1 MRIDLCTIKQDN
13 QTSRKNSAGLN
24 SVYRL
29 GWLPIKQALGT
40 VFLIT
45 VILGLIRQ
53 PALSQSSSLSFS
65 AAPVATATEAVTLRT
80 AWSVDLAR
88 PGNTFILAVVFNIKK
103 GYHINADAAQ
113 IVPVTDFNPIPTRV
127 TVKEA
132 SEGLTIE
139 VPRYP
144 QARSAKVDFIE
155 GDLMSFEGQTIVY
168 LPMKFDGGDYAER
181 LRIKLE
187 IEYQACDAQI
197 CLFPQKIAVE
207 DRLTVAAPG
216 ATVTAIN
223 QQLFAGYRQA
233 SEGVSADLVGFDLF
247 GWRFALEVATWAGFA
262 LLLLVAAFGGMLLNF
277 TPCVL
282 PLVPIKI
289 ISLSN
294 TAENKSRCLALGFT
308 MFLGVLA
315 FWLGLGAAIALV
327 ADFTATNQLFQYPAF
342 TILVGVI
349 IGLMAFGMCGL
360 FSIRLPNFLYM
371 IQPSQES
378 LHGSFGLGILTAI
391 LSTPCTAPFMGA
403 AAAWAATQHPLTTIT
418 TFAAIGTGMALPYL
432 VLSAF
437 PSLIQK
443 MPRSGPASVLIKE
456 VMGLFMLAA
465 AAYFIGTGLSGIL
478 MQPPNP
484 SGKLYWWAV
493 MGFVA
498 AGGLWMAYR
507 SIRITSRKFLK
518 TLFAGLG
525 ILIFVGSAFGGLRL
539 TDKGP
544 IDWVY
549 YTPQRFQTAIED
561 RKIVVMIFTA
571 EWCLN
576 CKALEQGVLT
586 GEKITLLLAEEDIVP
601 IKVDITGKN
610 PSGKAKMKEIGNLT
624 IPLLVIYSPPG
635 AIVFRSDYY
644 TTEQILQAVKAA
656 RVKTK
661 KGSADSGK

>member
-1 MRIDLCTIKQDN
+1 MRIDFCTIKPDN
-13 QTSRKNSAGLN
+13 KSPRINSAGLN
-24 SVYRL
+24 PAYRL
-29 GWLPIKQALGT
+29 PWLPIRQVLGA
-40 VFLIT
+40 VFFIT
-45 VILGLIRQ
+45 VILGLISP
-53 PALSQSSSLSFS
+53 PALSQTSSSGLP
-65 AAPVATATEAVTLRT
+65 ALPVATATDAVTLRT

-88 PGNTFILAVVFNIKK
+88 PGDTFILAVVFNIKK
-103 GYHINADAAQ
+103 GFHINADVAQ

-144 QARSAKVDFIE
+144 QARPAKVDFIE

-168 LPMKFDGGDYAER
+168 LPMKFDSGSDAER

-216 ATVTAIN
+216 ATVTAID
-223 QQLFAGYRQA
+223 QQLFGGYRQA
-233 SEGVSADLVGFDLF
+233 SEGVSAGLVGFDFF
-247 GWRFALEVATWAGFA
+247 GWRFALEAASWAGFA

-327 ADFTATNQLFQYPAF
+327 ADFSATNQLFQYPAF
-342 TILVGVI
+342 TILVGVT

-371 IQPSQES
+371 IHPSQES

-437 PSLIQK
+437 PNLIRK

-484 SGKLYWWAV
+484 PGKLYWWAV

-507 SIRITSRKFLK
+507 TIRITSRKFLK

-539 TDKGP
+539 TDKGS

-549 YTPQRFQTAIED
+549 YTPQRFQTAIEN
-561 RKIVVMIFTA
+561 RKVVVMIFTA

-576 CKALEQGVLT
+576 CKVLEQGVLT
-586 GEKITLLLAEEDIVP
+586 GEKITRLLAEDDIVP
-601 IKVDITGKN
+601 IKVDITGNN
-610 PSGKAKMKEIGNLT
+610 PWGKAKMKEIGNLT
-624 IPLLVIYSPPG
+624 IPLLVIYSPQG
-635 AIVFRSDYY
+635 AEVLRSDFY
-644 TTEQILQAVKAA
+644 TAEQILQAVKAA
-656 RVKTK
+656 RVKAQ
-661 KGSADSGK
+661 KGSAETGT

>member
-1 MRIDLCTIKQDN
+1 MRIDFGTIKPDN
-13 QTSRKNSAGLN
+13 KSSRINSAGLN
-24 SVYRL
+24 PAYRL
-29 GWLPIKQALGT
+29 AWLPIRHALGT
-40 VFLIT
+40 IIFVTI
-45 VILGLIRQ
+45 ILGLIHP
-53 PALSQSSSLSFS
+53 PALSQTSSPRLP
-65 AAPVATATEAVTLRT
+65 ALPVATATKAVALRT

-88 PGNTFILAVVFNIKK
+88 PGDTFILAVVFNIKK
-103 GYHINADAAQ
+103 GFHINADAAQ
-113 IVPVTDFNPIPTRV
+113 IVPAADFNPIPTRV

-144 QARSAKVDFIE
+144 QARPAKVDFIE

-168 LPMKFDGGDYAER
+168 LPMKFDGGGSAAR

-207 DRLTVAAPG
+207 DRLTVAAPD
-216 ATVTAIN
+216 ATAAAIN
-223 QQLFAGYRQA
+223 QQLFAEYRQA
-233 SEGVSADLVGFDLF
+233 SEGASAGLVGFDLF
-247 GWRFALEVATWAGFA
+247 GWRFALEAASWAGFA

-289 ISLSN
+289 ISLSK

-342 TILVGVI
+342 TISVGIV

-360 FSIRLPNFLYM
+360 FSIRLPNFLYT
-371 IQPSQES
+371 IHPSQES

-403 AAAWAATQHPLTTIT
+403 AAAWAATQHPLTTMT

-437 PSLIQK
+437 PNLIQK

-465 AAYFIGTGLSGIL
+465 AAYFIGTGLSGIF

-484 SGKLYWWAV
+484 PAKLYWWAV

-507 SIRITSRKFLK
+507 TIRITSRKFLK
-518 TLFAGLG
+518 TLFAALG
-525 ILIFVGSAFGGLRL
+525 ILIFIGSAFGGLRL

-549 YTPQRFQTAIED
+549 YTPQRFQTAMEN
-561 RKIVVMIFTA
+561 RKVVVMIFTA

-576 CKALEQGVLT
+576 CKVLEQGVLT
-586 GEKITLLLAEEDIVP
+586 GEKITRLLAEDDIVP
-601 IKVDITGKN
+601 IKVDITGNN
-610 PSGKAKMKEIGNLT
+610 PWGKAKMKEIGNLT
-624 IPLLVIYSPPG
+624 IPLLVIYSPQG
-635 AIVFRSDYY
+635 AEVFRSDFY
-644 TTEQILQAVKAA
+644 TAEQVLQAVKAA
-656 RVKTK
+656 RVQAQKD
-661 KGSADSGK
+661 SAATGT

>member
-1 MRIDLCTIKQDN
+1 MHIDLCTLEQGKKSPRI
-13 QTSRKNSAGLN
+13 TSAGFN
-24 SVYRL
+24 PVYRIP
-29 GWLPIKQALGT
+29 WLPIKRALGI
-40 VFLIT
+40 VFFVI
-45 VILGLIRQ
+45 VILGMVSL
-53 PALSQSSSLSFS
+53 PALSQISSSGIPSL
-65 AAPVATATEAVTLRT
+65 PGATVTEAVSLQT

-88 PGNTFILAVVFNIKK
+88 PGDTIILAVVFNIKK
-103 GYHINADAAQ
+103 GFHINADAAQ
-113 IVPVTDFNPIPTRV
+113 IIPTADFNPIPTRV
-127 TVKEA
+127 TVEEA
-132 SEGLTIE
+132 SDGLTIE

-144 QARSAKVDFIE
+144 QARPAKVDFIE
-155 GDLMSFEGQTIVY
+155 SDLMSFEGKTIVY
-168 LPMKFDGGDYAER
+168 LPMKFDAGSDAER

-197 CLFPQKIAVE
+197 CLFPQTIAVE

-216 ATVTAIN
+216 ATVAAIN
-223 QQLFAGYRQA
+223 QQLFSGYRQV
-233 SEGVSADLVGFDLF
+233 SEGVSAALVGFSLF
-247 GWRFALEVATWAGFA
+247 GWRFTLEAASWAGFA

-360 FSIRLPNFLYM
+360 FSIRPPNFLYM
-371 IQPSQES
+371 IRPSQES

-403 AAAWAATQHPLTTIT
+403 AAAWAATQHPLTTLT

-437 PSLIQK
+437 PNLIQK

-484 SGKLYWWAV
+484 PGKLYWWVV

-507 SIRITSRKFLK
+507 TIRIASRKFLK

-544 IDWVY
+544 IDWVHF
-549 YTPQRFQTAIED
+549 TPQRFQTAIEN
-561 RKIVVMIFTA
+561 RKVVVMIFTA

-576 CKALEQGVLT
+576 CKVLEQGVLT
-586 GEKITLLLAEEDIVP
+586 GEKISRLLAEDDIVP
-601 IKVDITGKN
+601 IKVDITGNN
-610 PSGKAKMKEIGNLT
+610 PWGKAKMKAIGNLT
-624 IPLLVIYSPPG
+624 IPLLVIYSPEG
-635 AIVFRSDYY
+635 VEVFRSDYY
-644 TTEQILQAVKAA
+644 TAEQILQAVEAA
-656 RVKTK
+656 RMKAQ
-661 KGSADSGK
+661 KGSAETGA

>member
-1 MRIDLCTIKQDN
+1 
-13 QTSRKNSAGLN
+13 
-24 SVYRL
+24 V
-29 GWLPIKQALGT
+29 LGT
-40 VFLIT
+40 VFFVT
-45 VILGLIRQ
+45 VILGLLSP
-53 PALSQSSSLSFS
+53 PALSQTSSSGLPSL
-65 AAPVATATEAVTLRT
+65 PVATATEVVSLRT

-88 PGNTFILAVVFNIKK
+88 PGETFILAVVFNIKK
-103 GYHINADAAQ
+103 GFHINADVAQ
-113 IVPVTDFNPIPTRV
+113 IVPTADFNPIPTRV
-127 TVKEA
+127 TVKA
-132 SEGLTIE
+132 APDRLTIE

-144 QARSAKVDFIE
+144 KARAAKVDFIK

-168 LPMKFDGGDYAER
+168 LPMKFDGGGDAQR
-181 LRIKLE
+181 LRVKLE

-207 DRLTVAAPG
+207 DQLTVAAPD

-223 QQLFAGYRQA
+223 QQLFAGYRQT
-233 SEGVSADLVGFDLF
+233 SEGASADLVGFDLF
-247 GWRFALEVATWAGFA
+247 GWRFALEAASWAGFA
-262 LLLLVAAFGGMLLNF
+262 LLLVVAAFGGMLLNF

-342 TILVGVI
+342 TILVGVT

-371 IQPSQES
+371 IHPSQES

-437 PSLIQK
+437 PNLIQK

-484 SGKLYWWAV
+484 PGKLYWWVV

-507 SIRITSRKFLK
+507 TIRITSRKFFK

-549 YTPQRFQTAIED
+549 YTPQRFQTALEN
-561 RKIVVMIFTA
+561 RKVVVMIFTA

-576 CKALEQGVLT
+576 CKVLEQGVLT
-586 GEKITLLLAEEDIVP
+586 GEKVSRLLAEEDIVP
-601 IKVDITGKN
+601 IKVDITGNN
-610 PSGKAKMKEIGNLT
+610 PWGKAKMKEIGNLT
-624 IPLLVIYSPPG
+624 IPLLVIYSPQG
-635 AIVFRSDYY
+635 AEVFRSDFY
-644 TTEQILQAVKAA
+644 TAEQILQAVKAA
-656 RVKTK
+656 RAKTK
-661 KGSADSGK
+661 

>member
-1 MRIDLCTIKQDN
+1 
-13 QTSRKNSAGLN
+13 
-24 SVYRL
+24 
-29 GWLPIKQALGT
+29 
-40 VFLIT
+40 
-45 VILGLIRQ
+45 
-53 PALSQSSSLSFS
+53 
-65 AAPVATATEAVTLRT
+65 
-80 AWSVDLAR
+80 
-88 PGNTFILAVVFNIKK
+88 
-103 GYHINADAAQ
+103 
-113 IVPVTDFNPIPTRV
+113 V

-132 SEGLTIE
+132 ADGLTIE

-144 QARSAKVDFIE
+144 KARAAKVDFIE
-155 GDLMSFEGQTIVY
+155 SDLISFEGQTIVY
-168 LPMKFDGGDYAER
+168 LPMKFDGGDDAQR
-181 LRIKLE
+181 LRVKLE

-197 CLFPQKIAVE
+197 CLFPQKVAV
-207 DRLTVAAPG
+207 DNRLKVAAPG

-247 GWRFALEVATWAGFA
+247 GWRFALEAASWAGFA

-294 TAENKSRCLALGFT
+294 TADNKSRCLALGFT

-327 ADFTATNQLFQYPAF
+327 ADFTATNQLFQFPAF

-371 IQPSQES
+371 IHPSQES

-403 AAAWAATQHPLTTIT
+403 AAAWAATQHPMTTIT
-418 TFAAIGTGMALPYL
+418 TFAAIGMGMALPYL

-437 PSLIQK
+437 PNLIQK

-484 SGKLYWWAV
+484 PGKLYWWVV

-507 SIRITSRKFLK
+507 TLRITSRKFLK
-518 TLFAGLG
+518 TFFAGLG

-549 YTPQRFQTAIED
+549 YTPQRFQTAMEN

-586 GEKITLLLAEEDIVP
+586 GKKISRILAEDDIVP
-601 IKVDITGKN
+601 IKVDITGNN
-610 PSGKAKMKEIGNLT
+610 PWGKAKMKEIGNLT
-624 IPLLVIYSPPG
+624 IPLLVIYSPQG
-635 AIVFRSDYY
+635 AEVFRSDFY
-644 TTEQILQAVKAA
+644 TTEQILQAITAA
-656 RVKTK
+656 RGKARP
-661 KGSADSGK
+661 ADTGT